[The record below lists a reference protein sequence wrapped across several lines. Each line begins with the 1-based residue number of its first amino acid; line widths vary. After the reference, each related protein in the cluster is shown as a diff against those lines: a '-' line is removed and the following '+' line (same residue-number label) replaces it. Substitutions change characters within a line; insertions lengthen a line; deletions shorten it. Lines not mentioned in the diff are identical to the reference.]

1 MKLLVAID
9 GSDNALRAARF
20 AASLLEQLREPGSI
34 TLISVHDD
42 VALRNA
48 RRFVGKQV
56 VDEYLR
62 DLSEQDLAG
71 AREMLDG
78 LNIPY
83 DCLIRVGPIANDISQ
98 AADPERVLEDLTNDR
113 VSSET
118 STGVTAPG
126 SSDRAR
132 CYCTCSSSAFA
143 LKRV

>member
-1 MKLLVAID
+1 VKLLVAID

-83 DCLIRVGPIANDISQ
+83 DCLIRVGPIANEISQ
-98 AADPERVLEDLTNDR
+98 AADPDRFAMVVLGSKGRTGLRDLLIGSVARR
-113 VSSET
+113 VSEISRIP
-118 STGVTAPG
+118 V
-126 SSDRAR
+126 
-132 CYCTCSSSAFA
+132 
-143 LKRV
+143 LLVK

>member
-9 GSDNALRAARF
+9 GSENSLRAARF
-20 AASLLEQLREPGSI
+20 AASLQGQFRNPDKI

-71 AREMLDG
+71 ALRMLDE
-78 LNIPY
+78 LKIPH
-83 DCLIRVGPIANDISQ
+83 DHIIRIGGVADEISL
-98 AADPERVLEDLTNDR
+98 AADPDQFAMVVLGSKGRTGLRDLLIGSVARR
-113 VSSET
+113 VSEI
-118 STGVTAPG
+118 
-126 SSDRAR
+126 AR
-132 CYCTCSSSAFA
+132 IPV
-143 LKRV
+143 LLVK

>member
-9 GSDNALRAARF
+9 GSENSLRAARF
-20 AASLLEQLREPGSI
+20 AASLLGQLRDPGSI

-71 AREMLDG
+71 ARELLDG
-78 LNIPY
+78 LEIAH
-83 DCLIRVGPIANDISQ
+83 DQIIRIGAIANEIVQ
-98 AADPERVLEDLTNDR
+98 AADPDQFAMVVLGSKGRTGLRDLLIGSVARR
-113 VSSET
+113 VSEISRIP
-118 STGVTAPG
+118 V
-126 SSDRAR
+126 
-132 CYCTCSSSAFA
+132 
-143 LKRV
+143 LLVK

>member
-9 GSDNALRAARF
+9 GSENSLRAARF
-20 AASLLEQLREPGSI
+20 AASLLGQLRNPGSI

-71 AREMLDG
+71 ARELLDG
-78 LNIPY
+78 LEIAH
-83 DCLIRVGPIANDISQ
+83 DQIIRIGAIANEIAQ
-98 AADPERVLEDLTNDR
+98 AADPDQFAMVVLGSKGRTGLRDLLIGSVARR
-113 VSSET
+113 VSEISRIP
-118 STGVTAPG
+118 V
-126 SSDRAR
+126 
-132 CYCTCSSSAFA
+132 
-143 LKRV
+143 LLVK

>member
-9 GSDNALRAARF
+9 GSENALRAARF
-20 AASLLEQLREPGSI
+20 AASLLGQSRDPGSI

-71 AREMLDG
+71 AHRMLDE
-78 LNIPY
+78 LEIPH
-83 DCLIRVGPIANDISQ
+83 DHIIRTGAIADEVSQ
-98 AADPERVLEDLTNDR
+98 AADPDQFAMVVLGSKGRTGLRDLLIGSVARR
-113 VSSET
+113 VSEISRIP
-118 STGVTAPG
+118 V
-126 SSDRAR
+126 
-132 CYCTCSSSAFA
+132 
-143 LKRV
+143 LLVK

>member
-9 GSDNALRAARF
+9 GSENSLRAARF
-20 AASLLEQLREPGSI
+20 AASLLGQLRNPGSI

-71 AREMLDG
+71 ARELLDG
-78 LNIPY
+78 LEIAH
-83 DCLIRVGPIANDISQ
+83 DQIIRIGAIANEIAQ
-98 AADPERVLEDLTNDR
+98 AADPDEFAMVVLGSKGRTGLRDLLIGSVARR
-113 VSSET
+113 VSEISRIP
-118 STGVTAPG
+118 V
-126 SSDRAR
+126 
-132 CYCTCSSSAFA
+132 
-143 LKRV
+143 LLVK

>member
-83 DCLIRVGPIANDISQ
+83 DCLIRVGPIANEISQ
-98 AADPERVLEDLTNDR
+98 AADPDRFAMVVLGSKGRTGLRDLLIGSVARR
-113 VSSET
+113 VSEISRIP
-118 STGVTAPG
+118 V
-126 SSDRAR
+126 
-132 CYCTCSSSAFA
+132 
-143 LKRV
+143 LLVK

>member
-9 GSDNALRAARF
+9 GSENSLRAARF
-20 AASLLEQLREPGSI
+20 AASLLEQFRNPGAI

-71 AREMLDG
+71 ARQLLDE
-78 LNIPY
+78 LQIPH
-83 DCLIRVGPIANDISQ
+83 DHIVRIGGIADEVSL
-98 AADPERVLEDLTNDR
+98 AADPDQFAMVVLGSKGRTGLRDLLIGSVARR
-113 VSSET
+113 VSEISRIP
-118 STGVTAPG
+118 V
-126 SSDRAR
+126 
-132 CYCTCSSSAFA
+132 
-143 LKRV
+143 LLVK

>member
-9 GSDNALRAARF
+9 GSENSLRAARF
-20 AASLLEQLREPGSI
+20 AASLLGQLRNPGSI

-71 AREMLDG
+71 ARELLDG
-78 LNIPY
+78 LEIAH
-83 DCLIRVGPIANDISQ
+83 DQIIRIGAIANEIAQ
-98 AADPERVLEDLTNDR
+98 AADPDQFAMVVLGSKGRTGLRDLLIGSVAR
-113 VSSET
+113 RGSEI
-118 STGVTAPG
+118 SRIPV
-126 SSDRAR
+126 
-132 CYCTCSSSAFA
+132 
-143 LKRV
+143 LLVK

>member
-1 MKLLVAID
+1 VKLLVAID

-20 AASLLEQLREPGSI
+20 AASLIQQMRTPGSI

-71 AREMLDG
+71 AHRMLDE
-78 LNIPY
+78 LEIPH
-83 DCLIRVGPIANDISQ
+83 DHIIRTGAIADEVSQ
-98 AADPERVLEDLTNDR
+98 AADPDQFAMVVLGSKGRTGLRDLLIGSVARR
-113 VSSET
+113 VSEISRIP
-118 STGVTAPG
+118 V
-126 SSDRAR
+126 
-132 CYCTCSSSAFA
+132 
-143 LKRV
+143 LLVK

>member
-20 AASLLEQLREPGSI
+20 AASLLEQSREPGSI

-56 VDEYLR
+56 VDDYLR

-71 AREMLDG
+71 AHELLDELG
-78 LNIPY
+78 IAH
-83 DCLIRVGPIANDISQ
+83 DHIIRVGAVANEIAQ
-98 AADPERVLEDLTNDR
+98 AADPDQFAMVVLGSKGRTGLRDLLIGSVARR
-113 VSSET
+113 VSEISRIP
-118 STGVTAPG
+118 V
-126 SSDRAR
+126 
-132 CYCTCSSSAFA
+132 
-143 LKRV
+143 LLVK

>member
-9 GSDNALRAARF
+9 GSENSLRAARF
-20 AASLLEQLREPGSI
+20 AASLLEQLRDPGTI

-71 AREMLDG
+71 ARQLLDE
-78 LNIPY
+78 LQIAHDY
-83 DCLIRVGPIANDISQ
+83 LIRTGAIADEISQ
-98 AADPERVLEDLTNDR
+98 AADPDQYAMVVLGSKGRTGLRDLLIGSVARR
-113 VSSET
+113 VSEISRIP
-118 STGVTAPG
+118 VV
-126 SSDRAR
+126 
-132 CYCTCSSSAFA
+132 
-143 LKRV
+143 LVK